1 MAAKRWR
8 DSGSTPT
15 VTIYKWSAS
24 SKLYVLIAKGEADK
38 IKPDGWTDKIKSDGW
53 TDEIKPDV

>member
-1 MAAKRWR
+1 LQKAR
-8 DSGSTPT
+8 
-15 VTIYKWSAS
+15 
-24 SKLYVLIAKGEADK
+24 LIKKK